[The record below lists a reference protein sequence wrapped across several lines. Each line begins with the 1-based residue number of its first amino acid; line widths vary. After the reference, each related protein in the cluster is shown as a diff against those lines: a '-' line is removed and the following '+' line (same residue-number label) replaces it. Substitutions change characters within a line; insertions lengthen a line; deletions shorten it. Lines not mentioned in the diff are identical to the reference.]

1 MNERDKRIVVGV
13 DGTEESGRLL
23 RWAGSLAKALDAE
36 VVAVHAL
43 TPVGEFTLS
52 LPPFPPTNLRRAF
65 QAELEDHWCAPLRE
79 IGVPY
84 RALIVESGPVSALLQ
99 VSEQER
105 ADFIV
110 VGGHGHTTFTDHI
123 VGSVAARLVH
133 RGTTPV
139 VVVPT
144 TTDAPA
150 FDPSG
155 QRGRLDHDHPRD
167 AEAVGAHAE
176 GG

>member
-13 DGTEESGRLL
+13 DGTEESGRVL
-23 RWAGSLAKALDAE
+23 RWAGSLAKDLDAD

-84 RALIVESGPVSALLQ
+84 RAIIVESGPVSALLR
-99 VSEQER
+99 VSEQEQ

-110 VGGHGHTTFTDHI
+110 VGGHRHTTFSDHI
-123 VGSVAARLVH
+123 VGSVAVRLVH
-133 RGTTPV
+133 RGRTPV
-139 VVVPT
+139 VVVPMT
-144 TTDAPA
+144 PAATASERAPRNAEAAAPA
-150 FDPSG
+150 
-155 QRGRLDHDHPRD
+155 RGC
-167 AEAVGAHAE
+167 
-176 GG
+176 

>member
-13 DGTEESGRLL
+13 DGTDESGRLL

-79 IGVPY
+79 IGARY

-105 ADFIV
+105 AA
-110 VGGHGHTTFTDHI
+110 GRR
-123 VGSVAARLVH
+123 AP
-133 RGTTPV
+133 RGTPPV
-139 VVVPT
+139 VVVPP

-150 FDPSG
+150 FGSSG
-155 QRGRLDHDHPRD
+155 GRGRLDHDHPGD

-176 GG
+176 RG